1 MRTSFYTFSFQ
12 VISMAELEE
21 LNESL
26 DVKVTDKTELDMF
39 LQFQHDSG
47 EIIWFRYS
55 VLPSNY
61 CFRESFTDP

>member
-1 MRTSFYTFSFQ
+1 
-12 VISMAELEE
+12 MAELEE

-55 VLPSNY
+55 VLLSNY
-61 CFRESFTDP
+61 CFRESFPDP